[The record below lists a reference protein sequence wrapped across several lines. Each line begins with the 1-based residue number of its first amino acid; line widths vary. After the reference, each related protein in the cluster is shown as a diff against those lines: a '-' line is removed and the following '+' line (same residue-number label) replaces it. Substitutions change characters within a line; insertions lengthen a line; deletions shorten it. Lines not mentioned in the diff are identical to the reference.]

1 MNPIINALKS
11 LSSSTV
17 NIIVALIFF
26 IVTAKIT
33 NPAFFGKIAIVQLLE
48 IISLSFFMV
57 LNSNIVN
64 REVSYMYAKNEIDK
78 TFISTVLL
86 TPLIVSPAFL
96 ILLIFPSYIKLT
108 IPYLI
113 LYILTA
119 YIGSILTGMN
129 KFTENTILA
138 STFLIIRWIVSLV
151 AVLLKD
157 IYLFI
162 GIWTLGALVFN
173 IIGITIIYKTVNGL
187 PLKFSPVVF
196 RRIFRIG
203 IPLYLSGG
211 SAFLSSQGD
220 RVTTSYLLGSYYLG
234 LYQFAALVAS
244 VPNNILGGFTGV
256 LLSSSSFYKALG
268 KDEVLMSRLS
278 FKVVSLVSLLVVA
291 ISLPFAEIL
300 VPKLFPSYIDSIKP
314 MIILLLAST
323 LPVPI
328 NILTTFLI
336 SFNKNLKP
344 FLIISGVNAFTTLF
358 TSFLLIP
365 RIVIMGGAYSQL
377 AVAIISSSFALY
389 YVLRERVFQPT
400 KKEWIILSLIP
411 LTFIFEFFV
420 DPTYMDIV
428 YVVAIILIFKLL
440 GVFENKEKEIILNF
454 TPSILRRAIRIFL

>member
-1 MNPIINALKS
+1 MNPIINALKN
-11 LSSSTV
+11 LSTTTV
-17 NIIVALIFF
+17 NIIVALVFF

-33 NPAFFGKIAIVQLLE
+33 NPAFFGKVAIIQLLE
-48 IISLSFFMV
+48 VISFSFFMF
-57 LNSNIVN
+57 LNPNIVN

-86 TPLIVSPAFL
+86 VPFIASPAFL
-96 ILLIFPSYIKLT
+96 ILLIFPFYIRLT

-113 LYILTA
+113 LYILTM
-119 YIGSILTGMN
+119 YIASILTGMN
-129 KFTENTILA
+129 KFTENTILT
-138 STFLIIRWIVSLV
+138 STFLIIRWIVSLI

-157 IYLFI
+157 IHLFI

-173 IIGITIIYKTVNGL
+173 TIGILIIYKTVNGL
-187 PLKFSPVVF
+187 PLKFSLAVF

-203 IPLYLSGG
+203 LPLYFSGG

-244 VPNNILGGFTGV
+244 VPNNILGSFNGA

-278 FKVVSLVSLLVVA
+278 FKVASLVSLLVVA

-300 VPKLFPSYIDSIKP
+300 VPKLFPNYIDSIKP

-344 FLIISGVNAFTTLF
+344 FLIISGVNAFTTVF

-365 RIVIMGGAYSQL
+365 RIGIMGGAYSQL

-389 YVLRERVFQPT
+389 YVLRERVFHPT
-400 KKEWIILSLIP
+400 KKEGVILSLIP

>member
-11 LSSSTV
+11 LSTTTV

-33 NPAFFGKIAIVQLLE
+33 NPAFFGKVAFIQLLE
-48 IISLSFFMV
+48 AISVSFFMF
-57 LNSNIVN
+57 LNSSIVN
-64 REVSYMYAKNEIDK
+64 REVSYMYAKNEVDK

-96 ILLIFPSYIKLT
+96 ILLIFPSYIRLT

-113 LYILTA
+113 LYTLA
-119 YIGSILTGMN
+119 QYIGYILMGMN
-129 KFTENTILA
+129 KFTENTVLA

-162 GIWTLGALVFN
+162 GIWTLGALIFDT
-173 IIGITIIYKTVNGL
+173 IGITFIYKAVNGL
-187 PLKFSPVVF
+187 PLKFSPAVF
-196 RRIFRIG
+196 RRFFRISL
-203 IPLYLSGG
+203 PLYLSGA
-211 SAFLSSQGD
+211 SVFLSSQGD

-234 LYQFAALVAS
+234 LYQFAALVAG
-244 VPNNILGGFTGV
+244 VPSYILGSFYNV

-268 KDEVLMSRLS
+268 KDEVSMSRLS
-278 FKVVSLVSLLVVA
+278 FKVISLMTLLIVA

-314 MIILLLAST
+314 MIILLLTST

-328 NILTTFLI
+328 TILLTFLI

-344 FLIISGVNAFTTLF
+344 FLILSGVNAFTTVF

-365 RIVIMGGAYSQL
+365 RIGIMGGAYSQF

-400 KKEWIILSLIP
+400 KKEWVILSLIP
-411 LTFIFEFFV
+411 LTFIFEFFI

-454 TPSILRRAIRIFL
+454 TPSLLRKVIRIFL